1 MVTTRLQHHQLF
13 AQEVQRLSLIDMEPS
28 DTSPSSHST
37 VYRPLFTSNMEAQF
51 MSTLAKEQVKTLT
64 KFSGSESE
72 DVTQWLKHIEEVFDR
87 ALIQSS
93 NKYLAIQSYLTDAA
107 LKWFRFNKTNMLDW
121 SSFKIAIVQA
131 YQPSIHQALLKM
143 EQRTQLHGES
153 VMEYYYDKLNLCV
166 QADANMSSSMIIH
179 YLTKG
184 LHDSLIAHVIRRHPA
199 TPNEFLNIAQDEEK
213 ILLTWKGLSSTS
225 TNEPDRYQ
233 NEDIYMD
240 HNVNVVKRPINIRN
254 QSSNWQHNQSPP
266 QPLMQV
272 PIDSFPSSSRR
283 SSFQHRPS
291 SFASPQCYECQRFGH
306 IARYCP
312 NRKNF

>member
-166 QADANMSSSMIIH
+166 QADANMSSSMII
-179 YLTKG
+179 
-184 LHDSLIAHVIRRHPA
+184 
-199 TPNEFLNIAQDEEK
+199 
-213 ILLTWKGLSSTS
+213 
-225 TNEPDRYQ
+225 
-233 NEDIYMD
+233 
-240 HNVNVVKRPINIRN
+240 
-254 QSSNWQHNQSPP
+254 
-266 QPLMQV
+266 
-272 PIDSFPSSSRR
+272 
-283 SSFQHRPS
+283 
-291 SFASPQCYECQRFGH
+291 
-306 IARYCP
+306 
-312 NRKNF
+312 